1 MNIKNITIT
10 AIAAFIV
17 TTASLAETN
26 QAGTKK
32 AVYNKSEIV
41 SSMIANYDQNHD
53 GALDSA
59 ELAASIEGL
68 YEMRQNAFRNHR
80 ETMVAHG
87 VVTSEEASNGIIT
100 LSLLPE
106 DGAAILM
113 RQADKNHDHV
123 LAADEL
129 MESTRIWPTLSL
141 GARPYRG
148 NQS

>member
-1 MNIKNITIT
+1 MNIKNITI
-10 AIAAFIV
+10 ASIAALIV
-17 TTASLAETN
+17 ASASFAETHRADN
-26 QAGTKK
+26 KRA
-32 AVYNKSEIV
+32 AHNKSEIV
-41 SSMIANYDQNHD
+41 SSMIANYDLNRD
-53 GALDSA
+53 GVLNSV

-80 ETMVAHG
+80 DEMVEHG

-113 RQADKNHDHV
+113 RQADTNHDHV
-123 LAADEL
+123 LGAEEL

-141 GARPYRG
+141 GARPFRG